1 MGNKSICK
9 WLAILGIGAVAM
21 TTNTIFVSAEVT
33 KTPPLTIADE
43 KPATVTI
50 SNEKLAQAL
59 RQLLGKSATDGFYAD
74 DFIKHDNYKATT
86 TTGEGGVETTTAVN
100 YQLDLSGTGVT
111 DILELVQFEF
121 PSTLQG
127 INLAENGITN
137 EHLNNITTF
146 LTSNIAGI
154 SVTIGDRVMD
164 IRSDFS
170 TTIKKVNLNG
180 NNIDLTT
187 ISSTHLNNEK
197 FIFGFQQIGEIDSSG
212 LVINGEIKPHY
223 YIRDTGTAI
232 DRNYFSYD
240 NSTYELSPDANKRI
254 SLKTN
259 QVTSLM
265 DDLKILYGSNLDHIS
280 IEVSSVPNSST
291 AYFKDY
297 TYKKEFTNFSI
308 KLKDDFSVERKS
320 LLILNIGSDKK
331 LQSGGPLE
339 IQGFGDNSEIRLS
352 YTNYSTSNITTATNK
367 NYVYITIEKGEQKR
381 VVPLEFI
388 VEDNVEPVIK
398 LIGNTYAYSSQ
409 NKEYNDPG
417 VIAYDPL
424 GENDND
430 GDDLT
435 QNVVITT
442 DLDITTLGVYTITYT
457 VEDVGGNTA
466 SVTRT
471 VEIKERVLDRIIL
484 RTNTQE
490 LKDGADI
497 ILSVQPDTGIDMSN
511 YENIK
516 YYWYMNNSSKPF
528 QETVGDSVT
537 GASTITIVG
546 DADANQQIYV
556 KMIATQKADNATI
569 ELYSD
574 RLDLAVESSLDDNE
588 TLILAAAVAVLS
600 IILAI
605 AVVALVKYSKGKKR
619 THHKSSKKKK
629 DSQSSADGNNNADIK
644 VYKDYTGN
652 VGSSGGNENFRP
664 PENNGNNTDN
674 NNTMNQ

>member
-1 MGNKSICK
+1 MGKKSICK
-9 WLAILGIGAVAM
+9 WLAILGIGVVAT
-21 TTNTIFVSAEVT
+21 TTNTIFASAEVT
-33 KTPPLTIADE
+33 KTPPITIADE
-43 KPATVTI
+43 KPVTVTI

-100 YQLDLSGTGVT
+100 YQLDLSETGVT

-127 INLAENGITN
+127 INLAENDITN

-170 TTIKKVNLNG
+170 TTIKKINLNG

-265 DDLKILYGSNLDHIS
+265 DDLKALYGSNLDHIS
-280 IEVSSVPNSST
+280 IEVTSIPNSST
-291 AYFKDY
+291 AYFKNY
-297 TYKKEFTNFSI
+297 TFKKEFTNFSI
-308 KLKDDFSVERKS
+308 ELDDNFFVERKS
-320 LLILNIGSDKK
+320 LLILNIGQDNK
-331 LQSGGPLE
+331 LQSGGPLT
-339 IQGFGDNSEIRLS
+339 IQGFGDNSKIKLS

-381 VVPLEFI
+381 IVPIEFI
-388 VEDNVEPVIK
+388 VKDNVKPVIK
-398 LIGNTYAYSSQ
+398 LIGNAHAYSSQ

-424 GENDND
+424 GENDDD

-435 QNVVITT
+435 QKVVTT
-442 DLDITTLGVYTITYT
+442 TNLDTTTLGTYTITYT

-516 YYWYMNNSSKPF
+516 YYWYMNNSSIPF
-528 QETVGDSVT
+528 QETIGDSAT

-546 DADANQQIYV
+546 DAETNQQIHV
-556 KMIATQKADNATI
+556 KMIATQKADGATI

-619 THHKSSKKKK
+619 THHKSSKKKGI
-629 DSQSSADGNNNADIK
+629 QSTTNENNADIK
-644 VYKDYTGN
+644 VYKDYTGG
-652 VGSSGGNENFRP
+652 VGSSGGNENFRL

-674 NNTMNQ
+674 NNTMNQQ

>member
-1 MGNKSICK
+1 MGKKSIYT
-9 WLAILGIGAVAM
+9 WLAVLGIGIVAI
-21 TTNTIFVSAEVT
+21 TGNTIFARAEVT
-33 KTPPLTIADE
+33 NTPPVIIADE
-43 KPATVTI
+43 KPVAVTI

-59 RQLLGKSATDGFYAD
+59 RRLLGKSSTDGFFAD

-86 TTGEGGVETTTAVN
+86 TTGDGGVETTTAVN

-146 LTSNIAGI
+146 LTSNIAGT

-170 TTIKKVNLNG
+170 TIIKKVNLNA

-187 ISSTHLNNEK
+187 INTTHLNNEK
-197 FIFGFQQIGEIDSSG
+197 FIFGIQNMSGIDPSG
-212 LVINGEIKPHY
+212 LVQDGEVRPYY
-223 YIRDTGTAI
+223 YIRENI
-232 DRNYFSYD
+232 DENYFAYD
-240 NSTYELSPDANKRI
+240 FKYELSSDNDKRI
-254 SLKTN
+254 SIAKG
-259 QVTSLM
+259 QVVSLM
-265 DDLKILYGSNLDHIS
+265 DNLKTLYGSNMDHIS
-280 IEVSSVPNSST
+280 IEIKSVPNSST

-297 TYKKEFTNFSI
+297 DYKKEFTNFSI
-308 KLKDDFSVERKS
+308 KLKDDFFVERKS

-339 IQGFGDNSEIRLS
+339 IEGFGDNSKIKLS
-352 YTNYSTSNITTATNK
+352 YTNYSTSNITTSTNK
-367 NYVYITIEKGEQKR
+367 NYVYITIEKDEQKR
-381 VVPLEFI
+381 VVPIEFI
-388 VEDNVEPVIK
+388 VEDNVNPVIK
-398 LIGNTYAYSSQ
+398 LIGSEHAYSSQ

-424 GENDND
+424 GENDDD

-435 QNVVITT
+435 QNVVVTT
-442 DLDITTLGVYTITYT
+442 NLDITTLGTYTITYT

-466 SVTRT
+466 SITRT

-484 RTNTQE
+484 RTNTQQ

-497 ILSVQPDTGIDMSN
+497 VLSIQPDTGIDMSN

-516 YYWYMNNSSKPF
+516 YYWYMNNSTTHF
-528 QETVGDSVT
+528 QETVGDSAT
-537 GASTITIVG
+537 GGSTITIVG
-546 DADANQQIYV
+546 DADSNQQIYV
-556 KMIATQKADNATI
+556 KMIATQKEDGAII
-569 ELYSD
+569 ELFSD
-574 RLDLAVESSLDDNE
+574 RLDLAVEKSLDDNE

-600 IILAI
+600 IILVI
-605 AVVALVKYSKGKKR
+605 SIVALIKYNKGKKR
-619 THHKSSKKKK
+619 THHKSSKKKNNE
-629 DSQSSADGNNNADIK
+629 QSSNNNNADIK
-644 VYKDYTGN
+644 VYKDYTGG
-652 VGSSGGNENFRP
+652 VGSGGGNENFRP
-664 PENNGNNTDN
+664 PENNVNNTDN
-674 NNTMNQ
+674 NNTMNQQ